1 MARSRKCFTGSPV
14 PSGRR
19 CGRRPQRVRRAR
31 VLPRRHGRRRTD
43 RAREPGRPAEGV
55 HADDVADDSE
65 SRQFR
70 RAVRWRR
77 PPWPLHT
84 WGRGASCTR
93 SHRYEHVFPV
103 GASAGNRVCDAVG
116 RSSRETVAAL
126 ETTCFQHGAAGASGH
141 ASAKAMLHRPAL
153 LVRLVRTLH
162 ERLLGPPR
170 QRAVADMRH
179 GADVSAQATGDSR
192 PRATLRSHFPSSGR
206 PAPGTRRIAP
216 LFSRYP
222 QPARVTRP

>member
-19 CGRRPQRVRRAR
+19 CGRRPQRVRRTR

-55 HADDVADDSE
+55 HADDVADDSG
-65 SRQFR
+65 SRRFR

-93 SHRYEHVFPV
+93 SHRYEHVFPR
-103 GASAGNRVCDAVG
+103 GASAGNRERGAVG

-126 ETTCFQHGAAGASGH
+126 ETTCLQHGAAGASGH

-162 ERLLGPPR
+162 DRLLGPPR
-170 QRAVADMRH
+170 QRAMADIRH
-179 GADVSAQATGDSR
+179 RADVSGQATGVSW
-192 PRATLRSHFPSSGR
+192 PRATQPGDFPG
-206 PAPGTRRIAP
+206 PPP
-216 LFSRYP
+216 FSRYP